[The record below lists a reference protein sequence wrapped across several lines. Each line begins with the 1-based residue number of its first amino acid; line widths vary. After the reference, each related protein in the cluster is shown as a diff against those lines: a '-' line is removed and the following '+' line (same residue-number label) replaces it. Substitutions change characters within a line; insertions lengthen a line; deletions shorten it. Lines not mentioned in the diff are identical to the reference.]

1 MMAEGTLDDA
11 VSREV
16 ARQMAGIEARL
27 VSFMEGL
34 ERGMNS
40 ATTALEEAAAAAAKQ
55 R

>member
-16 ARQMAGIEARL
+16 ARQMAGIEAKVVSAVERL
-27 VSFMEGL
+27 ESVL
-34 ERGMNS
+34 NS
-40 ATTALEEAAAAAAKQ
+40 ATTALEAAAKQ